1 LGLSITAIVLQ
12 CLQWACVHGGWLK
25 VKCSVFRVG
34 VAQRGMANESKS
46 FLWPQIR
53 FVTAFIVLV
62 LCIWCLSRLLQH
74 LEYLVP
80 TGGNVTYLCQVA
92 GNTLWSHMAWEFP
105 YQFGDLVN
113 GSICATYITVSSIN
127 ILFVMWLSLWFNCMP
142 ICAISWVIS
151 SWSISFRWICCAF
164 VCLILLAFCWRVE
177 NPGVYLGWFS
187 DNGNA
192 QNDGQMFFHKMI
204 GLFFLRAEF
213 FVIKIPAC
221 NLFDGRVMEYIWHQN
236 G

>member
-1 LGLSITAIVLQ
+1 VLQ

-34 VAQRGMANESKS
+34 VAQRGMANEFKS

-80 TGGNVTYLCQVA
+80 TGGNVTSARLKVKCSLC
-92 GNTLWSHMAWEFP
+92 NTLWSHMAWEL

-127 ILFVMWLSLWFNCMP
+127 ILFVMWLTVSGLTVCP
-142 ICAISWVIS
+142 
-151 SWSISFRWICCAF
+151 F
-164 VCLILLAFCWRVE
+164 VPYHEWYQVGLLAF
-177 NPGVYLGWFS
+177 
-187 DNGNA
+187 
-192 QNDGQMFFHKMI
+192 DGYAVR
-204 GLFFLRAEF
+204 LF
-213 FVIKIPAC
+213 V
-221 NLFDGRVMEYIWHQN
+221 
-236 G
+236 